1 MHQIFVVYVTDI
13 SGTCDIYRIYMR
25 QIFVEY
31 VTLVE
36 HVTAIC
42 GTCDR
47 Y

>member
-1 MHQIFVVYVTDI
+1 
-13 SGTCDIYRIYMR
+13 MR
-25 QIFVEY
+25 HIFVEY

-36 HVTAIC
+36 HGTYLWNMRQILVEDTTDIC